1 MPSPQRFTD
10 EQKTLA
16 EFQSEVWVECPS
28 CARRAVARA
37 DVAACKARL
46 TCVGC
51 GYHKEVDTRIGPA
64 ANLIQ
69 AAHAYFEA
77 RLWLQ
82 APFREDVFMAYNDR
96 HLSYLE
102 SYIRGTLRE
111 HRDRTGFTLL
121 EKLPRFYHLSKNR
134 VPLLKIIAMLRE
146 KG

>member
-1 MPSPQRFTD
+1 MPSPRRFTD

-16 EFQSEVWVECPS
+16 DFQGEVWVECPS
-28 CARRAVARA
+28 CAHRAVARA
-37 DVAACKARL
+37 DAETCKARL
-46 TCVGC
+46 TCADC

-64 ANLIQ
+64 ANLVQ

-82 APFREDVFMAYNDR
+82 APFRDDVFLAYNDL

-111 HRDRTGFTLL
+111 QRGRKGFTLL
-121 EKLPRFYHLSKNR
+121 EKLPRFYHLAKNR
-134 VPLLKIIAMLRE
+134 EPLLKIIAMLRE